1 LRIYNISKL
10 AVRTSDI
17 SALIEEEVA
26 ALAIVGGMVVE
37 EEKEEEVEGED
48 QTNVSTECA

>member
-1 LRIYNISKL
+1 
-10 AVRTSDI
+10 
-17 SALIEEEVA
+17 
-26 ALAIVGGMVVE
+26 LAIVGGMVVE